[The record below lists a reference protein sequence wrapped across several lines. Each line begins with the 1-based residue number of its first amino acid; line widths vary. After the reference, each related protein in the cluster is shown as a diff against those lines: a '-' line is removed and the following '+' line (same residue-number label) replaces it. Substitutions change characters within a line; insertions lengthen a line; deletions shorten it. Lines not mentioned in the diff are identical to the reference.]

1 MRKELKPEY
10 VEQLT
15 EMLNT
20 KNVIYLADVGELNS
34 TDTSNLR
41 RLCYKREVKLL
52 VVKNALLRIAIQNAN
67 IDFSEF
73 NELLKGYSALMFSE
87 NSSAPAK
94 VIKEFRKTSKKPI
107 LKGAY
112 IEESFYIGDELLDTL
127 CSIKSKDELIADV
140 IALLQ
145 SPVKNVISAL
155 QSGGNKLSGILK
167 TLSEK
172 SE

>member
-34 TDTSNLR
+34 TETSNLR
-41 RLCYKREVKLL
+41 RLCFKKEVKLL
-52 VVKNALLRIAIQNAN
+52 VVKNALLRIAIKNAN

-73 NELLKGYSALMFSE
+73 NDLLKGYSAIMLSE
-87 NSSAPAK
+87 SSSAPAK
-94 VIKEFRKTSKKPI
+94 VIKEFRKTAKKPI

-145 SPVKNVISAL
+145 SPAKNVISAL
-155 QSGGNKLSGILK
+155 QSGGNKLSGILQ

-172 SE
+172 AE